1 MFRCFL
7 SRRRGF
13 RGNGDRITVAFA
25 EEPTKLFR
33 PFIDVEIVSV
43 NALSI
48 IYNVYV
54 FEWEPNVSVRE
65 TGR

>member
-1 MFRCFL
+1 M
-7 SRRRGF
+7 
-13 RGNGDRITVAFA
+13 GNGDRITVAFA

-43 NALSI
+43 NALSV